1 MALGP
6 APKSAF
12 RPGRGGILRVM
23 RRDVADLE
31 SWSLGRSCDAPE
43 CGRLVEGRGS
53 FGLRSW
59 LLGHRFCSDACRLRV
74 EMRPAAVGLER
85 PA

>member
-1 MALGP
+1 
-6 APKSAF
+6 
-12 RPGRGGILRVM
+12 M
-23 RRDVADLE
+23 RRAVADLE

-43 CGRLVEGRGS
+43 CGRLVEGRGC

-59 LLGHRFCSDACRLRV
+59 VLGHRYCSDGCRQRMELRPV
-74 EMRPAAVGLER
+74 PVRRER